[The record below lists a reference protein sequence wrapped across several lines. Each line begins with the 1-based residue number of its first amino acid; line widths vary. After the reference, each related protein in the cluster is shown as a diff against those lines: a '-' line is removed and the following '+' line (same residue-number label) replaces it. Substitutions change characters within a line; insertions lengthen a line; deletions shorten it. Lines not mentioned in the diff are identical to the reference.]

1 MNLIDELSRLP
12 DGWGYVAVGGHKNA
26 YQDDWQNNPLTKD
39 SLVAELQS
47 GRARAIGVCC
57 GVHSGGL
64 LFLDH
69 DGKSASALL
78 REWGCPLSSLPRSW
92 VVRSGRDGRMQVIYQ
107 VPEQY
112 WHAIQTRKYKTG
124 VIDEDGKPEQVELRW
139 NGCQSVV
146 AGAHPQTPG
155 YYWVDGHGPGDRE
168 IAEAPLCL
176 IERMLKPEPAKQP
189 APLLR
194 LQPLSSSSDTDSDRA
209 RSYLDALSTAR
220 ADDYDDWI
228 QVGMALHSVGDD
240 SLLDDWEHWSAQ
252 SAKYKPSDCQRKW
265 RSFKK
270 SGIGLGTLGDMAK
283 KDGWRGRSRADA
295 AVVVATGATGSGSGG
310 SSDGANREAAP
321 MLEKPSKLE
330 AAELLTL
337 LRGRGNAIRYN
348 IFTQEIEVNGKVVEG
363 ADRYY
368 LKLAEMGYKVSK
380 ELAID
385 CLVQVA
391 NENPYDPVRLYLDH
405 VAATTVPISIDRLAT
420 AYLRPEDN
428 ATAEPTIYD
437 EMLKRTL
444 IGAVA
449 RAFNPGCK
457 HDTACVLM
465 GDQGAYKSSFWQC
478 LGGPFFSDA
487 LGDITTKDD
496 IMVLHRSWI
505 MEWAELDHVTNR
517 KHAGQVKA
525 FLSQSVDLLRVPYGK
540 AVESFPRR
548 GIIVG
553 TTNKTAG
560 FLVDETGNR
569 RFWVIPTTKTQ
580 VDQID
585 TASLLLERDAIWSAA
600 VQAYRSNEGN
610 RLPSHMEIR
619 ITEENNNYVIDSPWR
634 SPIIDYLARRKSTD
648 VLTIEEILID
658 AIKKPLERQSR
669 ADQMQVA
676 SILKDLGLVKRR
688 EPSGRR
694 RWHYVAVQPG

>member
-1 MNLIDELSRLP
+1 MNLIDELARLP
-12 DGWGYVAVGGHKNA
+12 DDWGYVAVDGKKRP
-26 YQDDWQNNPLTKD
+26 YQEEWQNNPLSKD
-39 SLVAELQS
+39 ALTAELES

-57 GVHSGGL
+57 GVNSGGL

-69 DGKSASALL
+69 DGKSASTLL
-78 REWGCPLSSLPRSW
+78 TDWGCPLSSLPRSL
-92 VVRSGRDGRMQVIYQ
+92 VVRSGRDGRMQIIYR
-107 VPEQY
+107 VPVQY
-112 WHAIQTRKYKTG
+112 WDSIATRKYKTG
-124 VIDEDGKPEQVELRW
+124 VIDSDGKPEQVELRW

-146 AGAHPQTPG
+146 AGAHPQTSG
-155 YYWVDGHGPGDRE
+155 YYWVAGHGPGDRE
-168 IAEAPLCL
+168 IAEAPTCL
-176 IERMLKPEPAKQP
+176 IEKMLKPQP
-189 APLLR
+189 APARPVAVTAELV
-194 LQPLSSSSDTDSDRA
+194 PVSTESDVDRA
-209 RSYLDALSTAR
+209 RSYLAALTAAR

-240 SLLDDWEHWSAQ
+240 SLLDDWEQWSAQ
-252 SAKYKPSDCQRKW
+252 SAKNKPSDCQRKW

-283 KDGWRGRSRADA
+283 KDGWRGRSRLTRLADA
-295 AVVVATGATGSGSGG
+295 AVVMASDDPDPGSG
-310 SSDGANREAAP
+310 DEPERESTP
-321 MLEKPSKLE
+321 MLDKPSKLE
-330 AAELLTL
+330 AAELLLL
-337 LRGRGNAIRYN
+337 LRGRGKAIRYN
-348 IFTQEIEVNGKVVEG
+348 IFTQEIEINGKVVEG

-368 LKLAEMGYKVSK
+368 LKLAELGFKVSK
-380 ELAID
+380 ELALD

-391 NENPYDPVRLYLDH
+391 NENPYDPVRVYLEH
-405 VAATTVPISIDRLAT
+405 VADNVEPTYIERLAT
-420 AYLRPEDN
+420 AYLRPDDIAIN
-428 ATAEPTIYD
+428 EPTIYD

-449 RAFNPGCK
+449 RALNPGCK

-505 MEWAELDHVTNR
+505 MEWAELDHITNR
-517 KHAGQVKA
+517 KHAGVVKS
-525 FLSQSVDLLRVPYGK
+525 FLSQAVDLLRVPYGK

-580 VDQID
+580 TDQID
-585 TASLLLERDAIWSAA
+585 TAKLLLERDAIWSAA
-600 VQAYRSNEGN
+600 VHAYRNNETN
-610 RLPSHMEIR
+610 RLPSEMELLV
-619 ITEENNNYVIDSPWR
+619 TEENDNYVVESPWR
-634 SPIIDYLARRKSTD
+634 SAIEDYLSRRKSTEI
-648 VLTIEEILID
+648 LTIEELLID
-658 AIKKPLERQSR
+658 AIRKPLERQTR

-694 RWHYVAVQPG
+694 RWHYVRG